1 MPKKAPKAGKPV
13 KATAGTKTSSDPSQF
28 KIKIPPET
36 SEKGWRWELEGNK
49 NLLSLPLDSQ
59 IGIPKKNDITI
70 FHSFKSVQ
78 KAKDQ
83 KWVDADFRS
92 GKIFVDDRKGEV
104 LFELDENKTHKDTAR
119 FSIVRCNNGSMVA
132 ITLRLKKLVKFAD
145 LPTYKFLKP
154 NEAWSKIDA
163 QETVPTTTEEDPLK
177 EPNVISWIDPSRDD
191 KNDFIVRNFD
201 IARILWQTVQG
212 KISTEEKAGSPKIE
226 KPASGLLVIAG
237 ATNSG
242 KSELAKSIVG
252 DYLQRRRL
260 AETDKMLNLITLE
273 DPIEAWL
280 ANKTNEEVIRGFY
293 NLGVCYIPRQ
303 LHNDTDS
310 LKSALKDSKRQSPE
324 CFYVGEIRE
333 KNDWNEAIEFASSG
347 HLIVVTTHAT
357 NLRETIQRILNA
369 TESESPQRRK
379 IVADALCAVIH
390 ARFIDY
396 EQAKEIDNKLE
407 NKKHKVQAPTF
418 WIANSRSRNEL
429 VRDGISSVIGN
440 QNTCFNRQQLAIET
454 LKRHSNSSDRS
465 IPSPQLTDEDLDN
478 LLKEISKQDI
488 SEVIG

>member
-1 MPKKAPKAGKPV
+1 
-13 KATAGTKTSSDPSQF
+13 
-28 KIKIPPET
+28 
-36 SEKGWRWELEGNK
+36 
-49 NLLSLPLDSQ
+49 
-59 IGIPKKNDITI
+59 
-70 FHSFKSVQ
+70 
-78 KAKDQ
+78 
-83 KWVDADFRS
+83 
-92 GKIFVDDRKGEV
+92 
-104 LFELDENKTHKDTAR
+104 
-119 FSIVRCNNGSMVA
+119 MVA
-132 ITLRLKKLVKFAD
+132 ITLRLKKLNKFAA
-145 LPTYKFLKP
+145 LPAYEFLKP
-154 NEAWSKIDA
+154 NKAWSEIDN
-163 QETVPTTTEEDPLK
+163 QESVPKTTAGNPSNDPN
-177 EPNVISWIDPSRDD
+177 EIIWIDPSRSDQ
-191 KNDFIVRNFD
+191 NDFIARNFD
-201 IARILWQTVQG
+201 IARILWQAIQG
-212 KISTEEKAGSPKIE
+212 KKPTEKGADSPQIE

-260 AETDKMLNLITLE
+260 AERDKMLNLITLE

-280 ANKTNEEVIRGFY
+280 ADATNENTIRSFY

-303 LHNDTDS
+303 LHKDTDS

-333 KNDWNEAIEFASSG
+333 KNDWKEAIEFASSG

-396 EQAKEIDNKLE
+396 KLGD
-407 NKKHKVQAPTF
+407 KKHKVQAPTF
-418 WIANSRSRNEL
+418 WVANSKSRNEL
-429 VRDGISSVIGN
+429 VRDGLSSIIGN
-440 QNTCFNRQQLAIET
+440 QSTCFNRQQLAIET
-454 LKRHSNSSDRS
+454 LKRFSNSSGGMP
-465 IPSPQLTDEDLDN
+465 PSPAMNIEDLN
-478 LLKEISKQDI
+478 NILKEISKQDI

>member
-1 MPKKAPKAGKPV
+1 MPKKAPKARKPV
-13 KATAGTKTSSDPSQF
+13 KTRARSKAPSAPNQF
-28 KIKIPPET
+28 KINVPPENSST
-36 SEKGWRWELEGNK
+36 ETWKWDLEDSDK
-49 NLLSLPLDSQ
+49 PWSLPLNRP

-70 FHSFKSVQ
+70 FHAFESVR
-78 KAKDQ
+78 KARDQ
-83 KWVDADFRS
+83 EWVSKEFRN
-92 GKIFVDDRKGEV
+92 GEVFVDDRKGDV
-104 LFELDENKTHKDTAR
+104 LFELDSTKTQDDTAR
-119 FSIVRCNNGSMVA
+119 FSIVRCNNGTMVA
-132 ITLRLKKLVKFAD
+132 ITLRLKKLNKFEH
-145 LPTYKFLKP
+145 LPAYKFLKP
-154 NEAWSKIDA
+154 NDAWSQIDN
-163 QETVPTTTEEDPLK
+163 QESVPKTTEGNPSK
-177 EPNVISWIDPSRDD
+177 EPNKIIWIDPSRSD
-191 KNDFIVRNFD
+191 KNDFIARNFD
-201 IARILWQTVQG
+201 IARILWQAIQG
-212 KISTEEKAGSPKIE
+212 KKPTEKGADSPQIE

-280 ANKTNEEVIRGFY
+280 ADATNEDVIRGFY

-303 LHNDTDS
+303 LHKVTDS

-333 KNDWNEAIEFASSG
+333 KNDWKEAIEFASSG

-396 EQAKEIDNKLE
+396 KQGD
-407 NKKHKVQAPTF
+407 KKHKVQAPTF
-418 WIANSRSRNEL
+418 WVANSRSRNEL

-440 QNTCFNRQQLAIET
+440 QSTCFNRQQLAIET
-454 LKRHSNSSDRS
+454 LKRFSNSSGGPTPLS
-465 IPSPQLTDEDLDN
+465 ILTDEDLVN
-478 LLKEISKQDI
+478 LIKEISKQDI